1 MFSGTFKKHLPWL
14 APALVAFITLVLF
27 LPSLRNGFI
36 SWDDLEN
43 FSENRNYRGLGW
55 ENLKWMFTTFS
66 MGPYAPLTSVTFGLD
81 YVAWGMNP
89 FGYHLTSVLL
99 HAGNSLLV
107 CLIFAR
113 LLAAARP
120 FPPARD
126 TDLYLSAGAAALFF
140 SLHPLRVES
149 AAWLSGRHDL
159 LAGFFYLLAVLW
171 YLGPRTE
178 EGKTSSL
185 WRRHLL
191 PLAAFLLALL
201 SKGIAITLPATLLL
215 LDVYPLR
222 RLPANPAAWLSRENR
237 AVLVEKLPFFALAA
251 AFGAIGFLCQAKVG
265 ALTSMQQS
273 GFSARAAHILF
284 SVFFYVKKTLVP
296 SGLYP
301 VYRLP
306 ADFALL
312 SGQTLLAAAGIT
324 ALTLAAAAA
333 AARRKPAGLTAWL
346 YYLAALSP
354 VSGILKFSA
363 PVADRYSYLPGL
375 GFAALAGA
383 GLWKGL
389 RSENKNMKPACLLF
403 AGLALAGLAALTLRQ
418 QQVWRSSEA
427 LWRHTLAVNPAI
439 DAAHNNL
446 GVLLAAQ
453 GKTEEAVSHYREAL
467 RLNPAMPTAYTNLG
481 VVLAARGGY
490 EEAARY
496 YLEAVKIDPAC
507 YKAHNNLCGI
517 LPLQGKA
524 DLAVKHCLEALKI
537 KPDATGLHN
546 NLGIAL
552 ATQGNIEQAVL
563 EYTEELRLNP
573 GFAEAHYNL
582 GHELAAQGK
591 AGPAIEHY
599 TEAVRLNPAMAK
611 AYYNLGV
618 LLAAQGKPAEA
629 VRYYKEAVRADPAL
643 AVAHNNIA
651 ITLNQLGRREEAA
664 AHFQAALKINPDYA
678 EVYYNLGLDLVRHG
692 KNEEAAKHFRRARE
706 INPNIGK

>member
-1 MFSGTFKKHLPWL
+1 MKKHLPWL
-14 APALVAFITLVLF
+14 APALAAVLTLLLF
-27 LPSLRNGFI
+27 LPSLQNGFI

-66 MGPYAPLTSVTFGLD
+66 MGPYTPLTGMTFGLD
-81 YVAWGMNP
+81 YVVWGMNP
-89 FGYHLTSVLL
+89 SGYHLTSVLL
-99 HAGNSLLV
+99 HAANALVV

-120 FPPARD
+120 FPPAPA
-126 TDLYLSAGAAALFF
+126 TDLYLAAGAAALFF

-149 AAWLSGRHDL
+149 ASWLSGRHDL

-171 YLGPRTE
+171 YLGPRS
-178 EGKTSSL
+178 EGAAPASA

-191 PLAAFLLALL
+191 PLCAFLLALL
-201 SKGIAITLPATLLL
+201 SKGIAITLPAALLL

-222 RLPANPAAWLSRENR
+222 RLPANPAAWFSRENR
-237 AVLVEKLPFFALAA
+237 GVLAEKLPFFALAA
-251 AFGAIGFLCQAKVG
+251 AFGAIGFLCQAQVG
-265 ALTSMQQS
+265 ALTPLQRS
-273 GFSARAAHILF
+273 GLADRAAHILF
-284 SVFFYVKKTLVP
+284 SVFFYVRKTLLP

-312 SGQTLLAAAGIT
+312 SWQTLLAAAGIA
-324 ALTLAAAAA
+324 ALTAAAAAA
-333 AARRKPAGLTAWL
+333 AARRKPAALTAWL
-346 YYLAALSP
+346 YYLSALSP

-363 PVADRYSYLPGL
+363 PAADRYSYLPGL

-383 GLWKGL
+383 GLWKVRQAENRRL
-389 RSENKNMKPACLLF
+389 RLAGTIL
-403 AGLALAGLAALTLRQ
+403 AGLALAGLAALSLRQ
-418 QQVWRSSEA
+418 QKIWRTSEA

-446 GVLLAAQ
+446 GVILAAQ
-453 GKTEEAVSHYREAL
+453 GHTEEAVSHYREAL

-481 VVLAARGGY
+481 VVLAARGRY
-490 EEAARY
+490 AEAARHY
-496 YLEAVKIDPAC
+496 FEAVKIDPGC
-507 YKAHNNLCGI
+507 YKAHNNLCGV
-517 LPLQGKA
+517 LPLMGKA
-524 DLAVKHCLEALKI
+524 DLAVKHCLEALRM
-537 KPDATGLHN
+537 KPDTTGLHN

-552 ATQGNIEQAVL
+552 ATQGKLDQAVR

-573 GFAEAHYNL
+573 GFAEAYYNL

-591 AGPAIEHY
+591 TDLAIKNY
-599 TEAVRLNPAMAK
+599 TEAARLNPAMAK

-618 LLAAQGKPAEA
+618 LLAARGKPEEA
-629 VRYYKEAVRADPAL
+629 VRHYKEAVRADPGL

-651 ITLNQLGRREEAA
+651 ITLNQLGRRAEAA
-664 AHFQAALKINPDYA
+664 AHFQEALRIKPDYA

-692 KNEEAAKHFRRARE
+692 KNEEAAKYFRRARE